1 MKVIIKK
8 ILNNNILEKDIKE
21 INIQL
26 QMTGKMKENTKKEQ
40 VNKQNEK
47 KEENES
53 NIEIKKMEIKFR
65 K

>member
-1 MKVIIKK
+1 
-8 ILNNNILEKDIKE
+8 
-21 INIQL
+21 
-26 QMTGKMKENTKKEQ
+26 MTGKMKENTKKEQ

-65 K
+65 KWNTN

>member
-1 MKVIIKK
+1 
-8 ILNNNILEKDIKE
+8 
-21 INIQL
+21 
-26 QMTGKMKENTKKEQ
+26 MTGKMKEITKKEQ

-65 K
+65 KWNTN